1 MVKRGHSRKYTQKNL
16 VYINSWLFKNFNQFH
31 YINNGQRPYTH
42 FRFGWRVGE
51 RGDGDIMWY
60 ACIYCYILDR
70 ILILFHSAKVKL
82 VEVYYNKFFLIL
94 WKFLTATVPR
104 SQNWTV
110 RRNWS
115 GKGSVIGQERMRLY
129 YKTFFWVSKCPLHAK
144 YCIIWF
150 GVSYLHRLEIG
161 SGN

>member
-1 MVKRGHSRKYTQKNL
+1 MRLRLFFLEFFAMVKRGHSRKYTQKNL

-82 VEVYYNKFFLIL
+82 VEVYYYKFFLIL
-94 WKFLTATVPR
+94 WKFLTVTVPR

-115 GKGSVIGQERMRLY
+115 GKGSVIDQERNETL
-129 YKTFFWVSKCPLHAK
+129 L
-144 YCIIWF
+144 
-150 GVSYLHRLEIG
+150 
-161 SGN
+161 